1 MNIEE
6 IRGKLNS
13 MGNIKVIFE
22 PKIYNETLIPKKEL
36 QNILEKSKVSLRGWS
51 FPHIPIEDREDGK
64 RPYSLGNGVEFYTSW
79 QGIIETSRFYQSGQF
94 ISKFALREDTLG
106 ELYGRPLEAGKY
118 LDFLGLIYKITEITL
133 FVKNLIENANI
144 EEGNLIIEINNT
156 RDRELESIFSQTILS
171 FNGGYICRMNK
182 VTVPC
187 KIDKEKIMTNHLEVS
202 REIIKSIFD
211 DFNWKNYSEQMIQIH
226 QENLIN
232 RRI

>member
-1 MNIEE
+1 MTIEE

-13 MGNIKVIFE
+13 IGNIKVIFE
-22 PKIYNETLIPKKEL
+22 PKIYNETLISKKEL
-36 QNILEKSKVSLRGWS
+36 QIILEKSKVSLRGWS

-64 RPYSLGNGVEFYTSW
+64 RPYSIGNGVEFYVSW

-133 FVKNLIENANI
+133 FMKNLVENTNI

-171 FNGGYICRMNK
+171 FNAGYICRMNK
-182 VTVPC
+182 VTASC
-187 KIDKEKIMTNHLEVS
+187 KIYKEKIIIDYLEIS
-202 REIIKSIFD
+202 RELIKSIFD
-211 DFNWKNYSEQMIQIH
+211 DFNWKNYSEQMIQTH